1 MLVAEDTEADLDISP
16 GDPICS
22 ENTRKKHTPMA
33 EDTEA
38 DLDMLKE
45 QQQMIQKFCTILA
58 EVSLQTE
65 THRLRE
71 TRRGCEQ
78 MRLMR
83 LEQIRFVRMRGGGE
97 RRIASASGWFSP
109 ASATTATCAQRT
121 HQPRDTLRRLL
132 SGPRMGRSRAPV
144 APL

>member
-1 MLVAEDTEADLDISP
+1 MLV
-16 GDPICS
+16 
-22 ENTRKKHTPMA
+22 A

-58 EVSLQTE
+58 EVSLQT
-65 THRLRE
+65 E